1 MIAME
6 KTRLKQAL
14 DPLVSESHKDTIS
27 ALAEACRRIEDEIES
42 RIAKDEQR
50 AQNRRILL
58 TIPGI
63 GASVAQVLLTELP
76 ELGRSDRKAIAS
88 LAGLAPHVSQSGQAP
103 PRAAIAGGRPCVR
116 TALYMSALVA
126 ARHDPNLRAHYQTMR
141 AAGKPAKVALV
152 AIARRILVT
161 ANALIRQQA
170 SYKPEPNPS

>member
-14 DPLVSESHKDTIS
+14 DPLVSESHKATIL

-50 AQNRRILL
+50 AKNRRILL

-63 GASVAQVLLTELP
+63 GARVAQVLLTELP

-88 LAGLAPHVSQSGQAP
+88 LTGLPPMSADPDRPRRAP
-103 PRAAIAGGRPCVR
+103 PSPVDA
-116 TALYMSALVA
+116 
-126 ARHDPNLRAHYQTMR
+126 
-141 AAGKPAKVALV
+141 PACAPLS
-152 AIARRILVT
+152 T
-161 ANALIRQQA
+161 
-170 SYKPEPNPS
+170 